1 MSLTLREFWTA
12 AHGMI
17 FGAVFLLAFAGGLA
31 GLYSL
36 RPELLTA
43 AGMRERLP
51 RIKWGTGLM
60 ALIAWLTVISGTYIV
75 YPWYR
80 AQPPAGVT
88 DLASYPR
95 SFLLDNPNL
104 AGWHTFGMEWKE
116 HVAWFAPILA
126 TAVFYIAWKYGP
138 QLAENNR
145 LRKMVMVLFILA
157 FAAAAI
163 AGLFGALIT
172 KAAPIL

>member
-1 MSLTLREFWTA
+1 
-12 AHGMI
+12 MI

-36 RPELLTA
+36 RSELLTA

-80 AQPPAGVT
+80 ARPPEGVT
-88 DLASYPR
+88 DLTGYPR
-95 SFLLDNPNL
+95 YFLLDNPNL

-138 QLAENNR
+138 QLAENNS